1 MKIALLYEHPT
12 WSSELVARMFERGLD
27 VTALD
32 VGELHQ
38 SAPDLGGPH
47 DLWINRVNAMPSAGR
62 PKSVVATT
70 AHLLLSLEMRGQRVV
85 NGFRSHALGGSKI
98 AQAALFGHLGL
109 ATPAS
114 ISIHRQADALQAA
127 DTLGYPVLTK
137 PNVGGSGSGIA
148 RYDHQA
154 DLEIAVNAEAIDL
167 GIDGTGLVQ
176 KIVESADGL
185 VYRIEM
191 LGIELFY
198 ATRQPIRAGA
208 FNYCAADGCTVGG
221 PTQAIDVFVPDQQLV
236 AHAAAVML
244 ASATDVGG
252 VEFIVD
258 ATTGQPCFFDF
269 NPYSNFVTGQEGAL
283 GFDPVDRYLDS
294 VLERV
299 ASST

>member
-1 MKIALLYEHPT
+1 
-12 WSSELVARMFERGLD
+12 MFGRGLE

-38 SAPDLGGPH
+38 SAPDLGGPQ
-47 DLWINRVNAMPSAGR
+47 DLWINRVNTMPSAER
-62 PKSVVATT
+62 TPSVVATT
-70 AHLLLSLEMRGQRVV
+70 AHLLLSLEMQGQRVV

-114 ISIHRQADALQAA
+114 ISIRRQADALAAA

-148 RYDHQA
+148 RYDRRT
-154 DLEIAVNAEAIDL
+154 DLEVAVRAEAIDL

-185 VYRIEM
+185 VHRIEM
-191 LGIELFY
+191 LGSELFY
-198 ATRQPIRAGA
+198 ATRQSMRAET
-208 FNYCAADGCTVGG
+208 FNYCAADGCVVAGAGNTIELFA
-221 PTQAIDVFVPDQQLV
+221 PEPQLV
-236 AHAAAVML
+236 AHAAEVML
-244 ASATDVGG
+244 ASATDVGS

-258 ATTGQPCFFDF
+258 ATTGQPCFFDV
-269 NPYSNFVTGQEGAL
+269 NPYSNFIAGYEHEL
-283 GFDPVDRYLDS
+283 GFDPLDRYLDS
-294 VLERV
+294 VLQR
-299 ASST
+299 AANSA